1 MQTLQLGFCSYRRF
15 DRLDS
20 RNGLIS
26 KAAVINLN
34 ANAVR
39 ERLSGFC
46 RAKSHDKAA
55 LVPAT
60 ASARIKLIIDRPIMP
75 IGSTEGRITRRAG
88 VEAKMLTAQI
98 TQYAKGATPM
108 LISTLAIKN
117 LVRSDILNPQ

>member
-1 MQTLQLGFCSYRRF
+1 
-15 DRLDS
+15 
-20 RNGLIS
+20 
-26 KAAVINLN
+26 
-34 ANAVR
+34 
-39 ERLSGFC
+39 
-46 RAKSHDKAA
+46 
-55 LVPAT
+55 
-60 ASARIKLIIDRPIMP
+60 MP